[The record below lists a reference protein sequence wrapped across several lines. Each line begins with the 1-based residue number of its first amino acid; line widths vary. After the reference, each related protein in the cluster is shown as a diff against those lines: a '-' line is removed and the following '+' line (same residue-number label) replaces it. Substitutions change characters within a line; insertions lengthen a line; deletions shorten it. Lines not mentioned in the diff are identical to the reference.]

1 MEIRKLEKIRKLEI
15 KVHFQHLLNMSPRE
29 KSGEEIIRKIIQEN
43 FPPLKNMFPD
53 QKSLL
58 SVEKWTEKKPN
69 PRALHCEISGH
80 KAREDSRSYWDYG
93 RSRRKS
99 HTLKPSPQILPLQTS
114 PQAIGE
120 FGFWQSV
127 ASLSLLQTL
136 AFLFGLSM
144 CSSGT

>member
-69 PRALHCEISGH
+69 PRAHHCEISGH
-80 KAREDSRSYWDYG
+80 KAREDSRSFWGYG
-93 RSRRKS
+93 RSRGKS
-99 HTLKPSPQILPLQTS
+99 HTEDQQ
-114 PQAIGE
+114 
-120 FGFWQSV
+120 
-127 ASLSLLQTL
+127 
-136 AFLFGLSM
+136 
-144 CSSGT
+144 